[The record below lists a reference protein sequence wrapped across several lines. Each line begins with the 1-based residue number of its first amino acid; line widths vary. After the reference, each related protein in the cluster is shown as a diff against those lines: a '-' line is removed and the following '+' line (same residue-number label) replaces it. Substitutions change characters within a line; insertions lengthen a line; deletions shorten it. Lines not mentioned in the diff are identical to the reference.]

1 MSYLS
6 SFVTGF
12 AFQKDE
18 VYLGACFPQDECCV
32 LEATKLQRGKRSLSC
47 SLEEEKQCDGRLCEE
62 SPQTRGS
69 LRSSQVDGSE
79 ISSFFSRSFQV
90 GRCGLDMVA
99 EHVS

>member
-47 SLEEEKQCDGRLCEE
+47 SLEEEKQCELGM
-62 SPQTRGS
+62 GYNM
-69 LRSSQVDGSE
+69 GK
-79 ISSFFSRSFQV
+79 V
-90 GRCGLDMVA
+90 GTA
-99 EHVS
+99 PNAP